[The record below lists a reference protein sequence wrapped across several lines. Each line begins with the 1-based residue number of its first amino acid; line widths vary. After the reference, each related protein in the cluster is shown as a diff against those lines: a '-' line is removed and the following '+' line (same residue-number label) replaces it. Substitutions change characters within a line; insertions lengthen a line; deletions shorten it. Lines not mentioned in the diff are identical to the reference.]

1 MFFQNIIRFLYFIIK
16 YLNYLFNLFKLYNLI
31 IILKETNLM
40 TEIGKRIRLERIF
53 NRKTGRTVIAPMDHG
68 VSSGPIKGIINMD
81 ETVESISQGGANA
94 ILMHK
99 GIVGLGHRGYGK
111 DIGLIVHLSAST
123 SLSPDPNNKV
133 TVTSVEK
140 AIQLGADAVSVHVN
154 IGSETE
160 PEMLMELGEISE
172 TCSYWG
178 IPLLAMMYPRGQKV
192 ENEHDVEM
200 VKHAARVGSELGVD
214 IVKTNYTGDPDS
226 FKEVVEGALVPVVI
240 AGGPKVET
248 DRELLEMVRDS
259 LEVGGAGVAFGRNL
273 FQAEN
278 PGKITRAISEVV
290 HNDLDVE
297 EALKFLD

>member
-1 MFFQNIIRFLYFIIK
+1 M
-16 YLNYLFNLFKLYNLI
+16 
-31 IILKETNLM
+31 M
-40 TEIGKRIRLERIF
+40 IGKKIRLERII
-53 NRKTGRTVIAPMDHG
+53 NRHTGRTVIAPMDQG
-68 VSSGPIKGIINMD
+68 VSDGPMKGIID
-81 ETVESISQGGANA
+81 IDKTVESISQGGADA

-99 GIVGLGHRGYGK
+99 GIVEQGHRGYGK

-123 SLSPDPNNKV
+123 SLAPNPNNKV
-133 TVTSVEK
+133 IVTSVEK

-154 IGSETE
+154 LGSETE
-160 PEMLMELGEISE
+160 SEMLQELGEISE

-192 ENEHDVEM
+192 ENEHDVEL

-240 AGGPKVET
+240 AGGPKVDT
-248 DRELLEMVRDS
+248 DEELLQMVKDS
-259 LEVGGAGVAFGRNL
+259 IEVGGAGVAFGRNL

-290 HNDLDVE
+290 HNNLEVD
-297 EALKFLD
+297 EALKFLK

>member
-1 MFFQNIIRFLYFIIK
+1 M
-16 YLNYLFNLFKLYNLI
+16 
-31 IILKETNLM
+31 M
-40 TEIGKRIRLERIF
+40 IGKKIRLERII
-53 NRKTGRTVIAPMDHG
+53 NRHTGRTVIAPMDHG
-68 VSSGPIKGIINMD
+68 VSDGPMKGIID
-81 ETVESISQGGANA
+81 IDKTVESISQGGADA

-99 GIVGLGHRGYGK
+99 GIVEQGHRGYGK

-123 SLSPDPNNKV
+123 SLAPNPNNKV
-133 TVTSVEK
+133 IVTSVEK

-154 IGSETE
+154 LGSETE
-160 PEMLMELGEISE
+160 SEMLQELGEISE

-192 ENEHDVEM
+192 ENEHDVEL

-240 AGGPKVET
+240 AGGPKVDT
-248 DRELLEMVRDS
+248 DEELLQMVNDS
-259 LEVGGAGVAFGRNL
+259 IEVGGAGVAFGRNL

-290 HNDLDVE
+290 HNNLEVD
-297 EALKFLD
+297 EALKFLK

>member
-1 MFFQNIIRFLYFIIK
+1 M
-16 YLNYLFNLFKLYNLI
+16 
-31 IILKETNLM
+31 M
-40 TEIGKRIRLERIF
+40 IGKKIRLERII
-53 NRKTGRTVIAPMDHG
+53 NRHTGRTVIAPMDHG
-68 VSSGPIKGIINMD
+68 VSDGPMKGIID
-81 ETVESISQGGANA
+81 IDKTVENISQGGADA

-99 GIVGLGHRGYGK
+99 GIVEQGHRGYGK

-123 SLSPDPNNKV
+123 SLAPNPNNKV
-133 TVTSVEK
+133 IVTSVEK

-154 IGSETE
+154 LGSETE
-160 PEMLMELGEISE
+160 SEMLQELGEISE

-192 ENEHDVEM
+192 ENEHDVEL

-240 AGGPKVET
+240 AGGPKVDT
-248 DRELLEMVRDS
+248 DEELLQMVKDS
-259 LEVGGAGVAFGRNL
+259 IEVGGAGVAFGRNL

-290 HNDLDVE
+290 HNNLEVN
-297 EALKFLD
+297 EALKFLK

>member
-1 MFFQNIIRFLYFIIK
+1 M
-16 YLNYLFNLFKLYNLI
+16 
-31 IILKETNLM
+31 M
-40 TEIGKRIRLERIF
+40 IGKKIRLERII
-53 NRKTGRTVIAPMDHG
+53 NRHTGRTVIAPMDHG
-68 VSSGPIKGIINMD
+68 VSNGPMKGIID
-81 ETVESISQGGANA
+81 IDKTVESISQGGADA

-99 GIVGLGHRGYGK
+99 GIVEQGHRGYGK

-123 SLSPDPNNKV
+123 SLAPNPNNKV
-133 TVTSVEK
+133 IVTSVEK

-154 IGSETE
+154 LGSETE
-160 PEMLMELGEISE
+160 SEMLQELGEISE

-192 ENEHDVEM
+192 ENEHDVEL

-240 AGGPKVET
+240 AGGPKVDT
-248 DRELLEMVRDS
+248 DEELLQMVKDS
-259 LEVGGAGVAFGRNL
+259 IEVGGAGVAFGRNL

-278 PGKITRAISEVV
+278 PGKITKAISEVV
-290 HNDLDVE
+290 HNDLEVN
-297 EALKFLD
+297 

>member
-1 MFFQNIIRFLYFIIK
+1 M
-16 YLNYLFNLFKLYNLI
+16 
-31 IILKETNLM
+31 M
-40 TEIGKRIRLERIF
+40 IGKKIRLERII
-53 NRKTGRTVIAPMDHG
+53 NRHTGRTVIAPMDHG
-68 VSSGPIKGIINMD
+68 VSNGPMKGIID
-81 ETVESISQGGANA
+81 IDKTVESISQGGADA

-99 GIVGLGHRGYGK
+99 GIVEQGHRGYGK

-123 SLSPDPNNKV
+123 SLAPNPNNKV
-133 TVTSVEK
+133 IVTSVEK

-154 IGSETE
+154 LGSETE
-160 PEMLMELGEISE
+160 SEMLQELGEISE

-192 ENEHDVEM
+192 ENEHDVEL

-240 AGGPKVET
+240 AGGPKVDT
-248 DRELLEMVRDS
+248 DEELLQMVKDS
-259 LEVGGAGVAFGRNL
+259 IEVGGAGVAFGRNF

-278 PGKITRAISEVV
+278 PGKITKAISEVV
-290 HNDLDVE
+290 HNDLEVN
-297 EALKFLD
+297 EALKFLK

>member
-1 MFFQNIIRFLYFIIK
+1 M
-16 YLNYLFNLFKLYNLI
+16 
-31 IILKETNLM
+31 M
-40 TEIGKRIRLERIF
+40 IGKKIRLERII
-53 NRKTGRTVIAPMDHG
+53 NRHTGRTVIAPMDHG
-68 VSSGPIKGIINMD
+68 VSDGPMKGIID
-81 ETVESISQGGANA
+81 IDKTVESISQGGADA

-99 GIVGLGHRGYGK
+99 GIVEQGHRGYGK

-123 SLSPDPNNKV
+123 SLAPNPNNKV
-133 TVTSVEK
+133 IVTSVEK

-154 IGSETE
+154 LGSETE
-160 PEMLMELGEISE
+160 SEMLQELGEISE
-172 TCSYWG
+172 TCIYWG

-192 ENEHDVEM
+192 ENEHDVEL

-240 AGGPKVET
+240 AGGPKVDT
-248 DRELLEMVRDS
+248 DEELLQMVKDS
-259 LEVGGAGVAFGRNL
+259 IEVGGAGVAFGRNL

-290 HNDLDVE
+290 HNNLEVD
-297 EALKFLD
+297 EALKFLK